1 MPWKLG
7 HVSELNLAL
16 FQCMWVIQMCWGHVL
31 HMIANRH
38 HSLLFP
44 IETVSSSLAWD
55 GLFLS
60 CEVYLS
66 PDYPLTEPNPF
77 VGVEDQRILNRSQV
91 VRREDVWCTAT
102 SRLQSIAVPSSS
114 LYSSTPRQTK
124 HPSYACKQISEAE
137 LKLGFTVWK
146 REYIRCTSTDKLLLL
161 FIQWDTTAQW
171 YSKSVGI
178 CAKRRSI
185 RLGVDS
191 ATWVHL

>member
-1 MPWKLG
+1 MKAWSCQWTESSFVSV
-7 HVSELNLAL
+7 HVSYSDVLRSCFTYDSQQTSLSALSHWDSEL
-16 FQCMWVIQMCWGHVL
+16 FSCMRW
-31 HMIANRH
+31 
-38 HSLLFP
+38 S
-44 IETVSSSLAWD
+44 
-55 GLFLS
+55 FLS

-178 CAKRRSI
+178 CAERRSI